1 MMCLFFLI
9 FAGMNKINKDRYLCL
24 ILWSS
29 FILLGC
35 KNYSIEKKLSTVDTL
50 LAADNLNEAEFT
62 LRQISEKD
70 MSESELAKYNLLS
83 ILTTWRLSQPI
94 KNETDLDKSISY
106 LEQNGNDALLARCYY
121 MKGELLCDKGQVEKG
136 IIFYKRAE
144 QLVAKDDLI
153 TQHHIYESI
162 AFQNMC
168 SEALG
173 IAIQYA
179 QKALRI
185 ANQLHKPDWVGYEYY
200 LLTLSFNGLG
210 KTKEA
215 QLTIQ
220 RLLKLLPKMS
230 EKGQMDILDIL
241 GQYYQLRNPELME
254 QLMHKAMSNQSNITP
269 YLYMA
274 AHRYNQGKKEEA
286 YLLLDKAEKQCNGKH
301 CYALIE
307 GKRDMKL
314 QDKDYKSANQLSM
327 QLLHL
332 EDSMSEAD
340 NRKDLETAQ
349 NNFEQQ
355 LREQRQQRV
364 YAYIL
369 LAIIALILSVAILL
383 IYLRYRVQKM
393 RSILTD
399 DRLKIATLNKQ
410 IVEAKQ
416 SLANTE
422 FSRDKQKLKI
432 ERLEQEVTK
441 IEERHNGFLAVG
453 HQCYDSILNGK
464 TTVTWKKYDFQA
476 FIEYYKIIDA
486 NYLNELEEEY
496 NSLTYKNEF
505 IFILQHLGL
514 SKAMIAKI
522 LGISEGAIRT
532 ALSRTKKRNK
542 KT

>member
-1 MMCLFFLI
+1 
-9 FAGMNKINKDRYLCL
+9 
-24 ILWSS
+24 
-29 FILLGC
+29 
-35 KNYSIEKKLSTVDTL
+35 
-50 LAADNLNEAEFT
+50 
-62 LRQISEKD
+62 
-70 MSESELAKYNLLS
+70 
-83 ILTTWRLSQPI
+83 
-94 KNETDLDKSISY
+94 
-106 LEQNGNDALLARCYY
+106 
-121 MKGELLCDKGQVEKG
+121 
-136 IIFYKRAE
+136 
-144 QLVAKDDLI
+144 
-153 TQHHIYESI
+153 
-162 AFQNMC
+162 
-168 SEALG
+168 
-173 IAIQYA
+173 
-179 QKALRI
+179 
-185 ANQLHKPDWVGYEYY
+185 
-200 LLTLSFNGLG
+200 
-210 KTKEA
+210 
-215 QLTIQ
+215 
-220 RLLKLLPKMS
+220 
-230 EKGQMDILDIL
+230 
-241 GQYYQLRNPELME
+241 
-254 QLMHKAMSNQSNITP
+254 
-269 YLYMA
+269 
-274 AHRYNQGKKEEA
+274 
-286 YLLLDKAEKQCNGKH
+286 
-301 CYALIE
+301 
-307 GKRDMKL
+307 
-314 QDKDYKSANQLSM
+314 M

-393 RSILTD
+393 RSILAD

-505 IFILQHLGL
+505 IFILQHLGH